1 MVPKKVRAFE
11 KDTDPLDVDLL
22 AMFRSL
28 CKKNANEAS
37 ATKGK
42 EEASASKARPRK
54 QHLQLALASPV

>member
-1 MVPKKVRAFE
+1 MF
-11 KDTDPLDVDLL
+11 LL

-42 EEASASKARPRK
+42 EEASASKAK
-54 QHLQLALASPV
+54 AKEAASATSFG